1 MLMGLRPA
9 RIYREFR
16 RPYTRTAV
24 TVHRKA
30 YIKGVP
36 GPKLHTFEMGNLAMR
51 GKFGKKIYVVSRR
64 NATVRHNALE
74 AGRIAANAYI
84 RKTLDDKKY
93 FMKVLVYPHHIMR
106 EHAQAAIAQA
116 DRFYQGMAH
125 PFGKPTGGAARIR
138 KSHRIMLI
146 ETGAENIEAAKEAAR
161 RACDKMPMPCRV
173 EII

>member
-1 MLMGLRPA
+1 MGLRPA

-24 TVHRKA
+24 KVHRKA

-36 GPKLHTFEMGNLAMR
+36 GSKLHTFEMGNVGMS
-51 GKFGKKIYVVSRR
+51 GKFDKKIYLVSRED
-64 NATVRHNALE
+64 ATVRHNAIE

-84 RKTLDDKKY
+84 RKALDDKKY

-125 PFGKPTGGAARIR
+125 PYGKPTGSAAMIR
-138 KSHRIMLI
+138 KSHRIMII
-146 ETGAENIEAAKEAAR
+146 ETNKENITAAKEAVR
-161 RACDKMPMPCRV
+161 RACDKMPMLCRV